1 MRKIFSLIFLL
12 FALSLSSSIAQ
23 TALKVGQTVPNITL
37 LSTSGAMYDFNS
49 QKNAKGFIVIF
60 MTPTCD
66 HCIAYEPRVMAL
78 DKKYKAKGYPVVAIG
93 PYGDNPIK
101 YPLDAM
107 PEMKKLALNKGFTFP
122 YLSDTNFKYT
132 FMLGIKETP
141 TAAILQKTSKGL
153 LIKYI
158 GRIDDENNPKL
169 TPKNKFVE
177 QQVSK
182 LL

>member
-1 MRKIFSLIFLL
+1 MRKTLRLILAFILL
-12 FALSLSSSIAQ
+12 SKTATFAQ
-23 TALKVGQTVPNITL
+23 NALKVGQIVPNITL
-37 LSTSGAMYDFNS
+37 LSTNGSMYDFNS

-66 HCIAYEPRVMAL
+66 HCIAYEPRIMAL

-107 PEMKKLALNKGFTFP
+107 PEMKKLAVNKGFTFP

-132 FMLGIKETP
+132 FMLGITQTP
-141 TAAILQKTSKGL
+141 TAAILQKTPKGL

-169 TPKNKFVE
+169 TPKNKLVE
-177 QQVSK
+177 QQVNK